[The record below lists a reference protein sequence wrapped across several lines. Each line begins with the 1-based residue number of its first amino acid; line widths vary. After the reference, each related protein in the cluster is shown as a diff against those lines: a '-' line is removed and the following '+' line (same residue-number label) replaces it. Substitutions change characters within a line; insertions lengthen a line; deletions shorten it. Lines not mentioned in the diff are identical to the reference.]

1 MIRKVLVLSS
11 AVCVGVLSS
20 ACSSSSAGGSADNL
34 FSGGAAGVGSSG
46 SGASGGMNYGGD
58 PGSGGSG
65 GGIIIDTDS
74 GTGGGGTDCTSGP
87 TEDKDQDGFT
97 VQDGDCNDCDANA
110 NPGAYD
116 VAGNNV
122 DEDCNGTADDSA
134 FDCDGSI
141 TDLADNDAMHGAI
154 AIGLCQQASPGDK
167 KWGVLEAKYVM
178 ADGSPGMNPLSHGLL
193 EAFGPNV
200 NVQEGKRLLALSSG
214 TARQPTDPGYQ
225 SVGGANMGT
234 TSPPPSP
241 QFPIDTPTC
250 PGVTT
255 VGKPANDPAALEL
268 KIRVPTNAKSFTY
281 NFNFYSYEWP
291 GFVCSSYNDF
301 FAALQT
307 PAPPN
312 AALGNISFDSQ
323 GNPVSV
329 NNSFM
334 DACGCQNGAPCTAGG
349 KTFPCSLGVTILNG
363 TGFGDSATYPHAATG
378 WLETQSP
385 VTPGSEITLRFA
397 IWDAGDHIL
406 DSSVLIDNFKFSA
419 DEATGGSTTKPVPTP
434 K

>member
-1 MIRKVLVLSS
+1 MIRESLVFCSVVVVGF
-11 AVCVGVLSS
+11 AVS
-20 ACSSSSAGGSADNL
+20 ACGSTSAGGSDDL
-34 FSGGAAGVGSSG
+34 FTGGTSAGGTSGA
-46 SGASGGMNYGGD
+46 GASGGMATGG
-58 PGSGGSG
+58 GTSSG
-65 GGIIIDTDS
+65 GGGGLVIDS
-74 GTGGGGTDCTSGP
+74 GPGTGGGGTNCTSGP
-87 TEDKDQDGFT
+87 TEDKDQDGFS

-134 FDCDGSI
+134 IDCDGAL
-141 TDLADNDAMHGAI
+141 TDLADNDPMNGARSM
-154 AIGLCQQASPGDK
+154 GLCQQATAGDK

-178 ADGSPGMNPLSHGLL
+178 ADGTAGMNDLSHGLL
-193 EAFGPNV
+193 TAFGPNV
-200 NVQEGKRLLALSSG
+200 NVQEGKRMLVLSSG

-225 SVGGANMGT
+225 SVGGANMNT

-255 VGKPANDPAALEL
+255 TGKPANDPAALEL
-268 KIRVPTNAKSFTY
+268 KIRVPTNAKSFSF
-281 NFNFYSYEWP
+281 NFNFYTYEWP

-312 AALGNISFDSQ
+312 AALGNISFDAQ

-329 NNSFM
+329 NNAFLE
-334 DACGCQNGAPCTAGG
+334 ACGCSSGPPCTA
-349 KTFPCSLGVTILNG
+349 KSKVFACSLGTTLLDG
-363 TGFGDSATYPHAATG
+363 TGFGDPTYPHAATG
-378 WLETQSP
+378 WLETKSP
-385 VTPGSEITLRFA
+385 VTPGSEVTLRFA
-397 IWDAGDHIL
+397 IWDAGDHVL
-406 DSSVLIDNFKFSA
+406 DSTVLLDNFVFSA
-419 DEATGGSTTKPVPTP
+419 DEASGGSITKPVPTP